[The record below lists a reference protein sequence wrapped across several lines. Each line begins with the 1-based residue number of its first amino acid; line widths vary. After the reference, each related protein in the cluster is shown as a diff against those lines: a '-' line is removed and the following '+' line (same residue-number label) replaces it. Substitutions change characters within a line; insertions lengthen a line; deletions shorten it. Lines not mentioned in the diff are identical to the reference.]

1 MCDFCHLLKSPAANS
16 LPSMASSQVCRLL
29 CHVQFWLVKPR
40 TVWRALFSLSL
51 NELRDAFVGWMFSL
65 HSRIWAEFVDAG
77 INVFIQSCL
86 WVQKPLCLVCRD
98 WVILCTTD
106 TKLGNIIKILL
117 SYLPRQWTLLHL
129 CWIQPLYDVCD
140 YVFIPNHVTNYTCW
154 LNVKR
159 LSSSVFAAVTH
170 NLAMSTK
177 SSPYNI

>member
-1 MCDFCHLLKSPAANS
+1 MFSSDWSNS
-16 LPSMASSQVCRLL
+16 G
-29 CHVQFWLVKPR
+29 QFG
-40 TVWRALFSLSL
+40 ALSLL

-65 HSRIWAEFVDAG
+65 HSRIWADFVDAA

-98 WVILCTTD
+98 WMILCTTE

-140 YVFIPNHVTNYTCW
+140 YFFIPNHVTNYTCW
-154 LNVKR
+154 LNVK
-159 LSSSVFAAVTH
+159 LFSSSVFAAVTH